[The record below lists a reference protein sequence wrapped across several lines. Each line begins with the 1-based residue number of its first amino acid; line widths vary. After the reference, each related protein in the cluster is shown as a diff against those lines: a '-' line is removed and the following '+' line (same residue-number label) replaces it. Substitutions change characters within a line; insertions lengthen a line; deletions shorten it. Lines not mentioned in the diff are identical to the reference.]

1 MKYADLTRYIHSKG
15 FAVLMLALAFGGL
28 LTAHFLHESPAV
40 SGDRGFVL
48 PSAGEWLSPGWLDF
62 WLAVACNC
70 LLVLAAALTS
80 RFFNVLRSQTAL
92 PMALFAAFQ
101 LATPGL
107 SGQVYT
113 GMLLGVT
120 VAWSMMLLFSCYRSA
135 MRTRRVFLIFLALS
149 AGCATQYCFAVY
161 IPIFLVG
168 CGQMRIFNGRT
179 VTAALLGLITPWWI
193 MFALGLINPDELRMP
208 EFVNIF
214 RELRST
220 TAGLLLVTVGL
231 TALLTVSSFVMNV
244 MKTIAYNARA
254 RAYSGAIATVSLA
267 TLIGMVVDYRNIIL
281 YIPLLNYCAAFEV
294 AGYFSSHRGERTG
307 LGPLIIVAS
316 YLILFLCQILF

>member
-1 MKYADLTRYIHSKG
+1 MKYADLTRYIHTKG
-15 FAVLMLALAFGGL
+15 FAVLMLTLAFGGML
-28 LTAHFLHESPAV
+28 AAHGLHEYPALT
-40 SGDRGFVL
+40 GDAGFIL
-48 PSAGEWLSPGWLDF
+48 PSAAEWVAPGWPNF
-62 WLAVACNC
+62 VFALAGNC

-113 GMLLGVT
+113 GLLLAVV
-120 VAWSMMLLFSCYRSA
+120 VAGCMMLLFSCYRSA
-135 MRTRRVFLIFLALS
+135 VRTRRIFLVFLALS
-149 AGCATQYCFAVY
+149 ACSATQYCFLVY
-161 IPIFLVG
+161 IPIFLLG

-179 VTAALLGLITPWWI
+179 ITAAILGLITPWWI
-193 MFALGLINPDELRMP
+193 MAAFGLVSLEQLHMP
-208 EFVNIF
+208 ELVNIF
-214 RELRST
+214 SRLTST
-220 TAGLLLVTVGL
+220 TAGLLLITVGL
-231 TALLTVSSFVMNV
+231 TSLLTVGSFVMNV

-267 TLIGMVVDYRNIIL
+267 TLAGMVVDYQTIIL

-316 YLILFLCQILF
+316 YIILFLCQILF

>member
-15 FAVLMLALAFGGL
+15 FAVLMLVLAFGGL
-28 LTAHFLHESPAV
+28 LAAHIVRDYPPVTDDGA
-40 SGDRGFVL
+40 FVL
-48 PSAGEWLSPGWLDF
+48 PSAAEWVAPGWLNF
-62 WLAVACNC
+62 SLAVMANC
-70 LLVLAAALTS
+70 LLVLGAGLTS

-113 GMLLGVT
+113 GLLLAV
-120 VAWSMMLLFSCYRSA
+120 VAAGCMMLLFSCYRSA
-135 MRTRRVFLIFLALS
+135 VRTRRIFLIFLSLS
-149 AGCATQYCFAVY
+149 AGCATQYCFLLY
-161 IPIFLVG
+161 IPIFLLG
-168 CGQMRIFNGRT
+168 CGQMRVFNGRT
-179 VTAALLGLITPWWI
+179 VTAALLGMLTPWWI
-193 MFALGLINPDELRMP
+193 MYGFGLVNAEQLHLPV
-208 EFVNIF
+208 FVNIF
-214 RELRST
+214 TQLTST
-220 TAGLLLVTVGL
+220 TAGLLLLTVAL
-231 TALLTVSSFVMNV
+231 TALLTVGSFVMNV

-267 TLIGMVVDYRNIIL
+267 TLVGMVVDYQNLIL

-316 YLILFLCQILF
+316 YIILFLCQILF